1 MLLRMKGLKNL
12 FFDHT
17 LWPNNSTKTYSG
29 LCVAR
34 VVSTQ
39 NKLLKKNHIFWIIK
53 TKVKK
58 CPSAKL
64 IASVQRA
71 GGLKL
76 GYFFYI
82 TEFSTN
88 SPVTEPIFLLILTW
102 PVQIAG
108 LLGFVVVFF
117 RLEVFVVT

>member
-1 MLLRMKGLKNL
+1 MSYRLADCQRLKEGVRCWHS
-12 FFDHT
+12 FFYALIFWSHT
-17 LWPNNSTKTYSG
+17 LAKQQYKDIYTG

-88 SPVTEPIFLLILTW
+88 SSVTEPIF
-102 PVQIAG
+102 
-108 LLGFVVVFF
+108 F
-117 RLEVFVVT
+117 